1 MSTTFTIRHLELIG
15 TSRTPLGVIV
25 ALLLIVVMAEREFLR
40 QIRPRASAMPLLVP
54 IGVVLLAAFAI
65 AVVDRLALL

>member
-15 TSRTPLGVIV
+15 TSRTPIGVIV
-25 ALLLIVVMAEREFLR
+25 ALLLVVVLAEREFLR
-40 QIRPRASAMPLLVP
+40 QIRPRASAIALLAPL
-54 IGVVLLAAFAI
+54 GVILLAAFAI